1 MSHLAVL
8 AIAAAGFAAVAA
20 FLELCDRL
28 TRPPEPAADRPE
40 RP

>member
-1 MSHLAVL
+1 MSHLAVI

-28 TRPPEPAADRPE
+28 TRTGDERGPQGEPS
-40 RP
+40 